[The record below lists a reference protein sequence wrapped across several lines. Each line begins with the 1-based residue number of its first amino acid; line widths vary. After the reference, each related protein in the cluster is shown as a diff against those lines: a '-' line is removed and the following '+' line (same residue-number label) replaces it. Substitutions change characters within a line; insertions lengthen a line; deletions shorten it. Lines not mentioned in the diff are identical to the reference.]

1 MQSLNDYSSSIQY
14 NEQGFVPVIVQDNST
29 LEVLML
35 AYANKTAVR
44 LTKQTGYAHYFSRS
58 RKKIWKKGEESGHV
72 QRIIDI
78 RIDCDEDT
86 LLYLVEQTGVS
97 CHTGHKTCFY
107 RDIMG
112 IEKEPVLIDPDV
124 IYRSER
130 KADLKSISSI

>member
-1 MQSLNDYSSSIQY
+1 MQSLNDYSSFIQY
-14 NEQGFVPVIVQDNST
+14 NEQGFVPVIVQDNNT

-35 AYANKTAVR
+35 AYANKAAVM
-44 LTKQTGYAHYFSRS
+44 LTKRTGYAHYFSRS
-58 RKKIWKKGEESGHV
+58 RNKIWKKGEESGHV

-97 CHTGHKTCFY
+97 CHTGHKSCFY

-112 IEKEPVLIDPDV
+112 NEKEPVLRDPDV
-124 IYRSER
+124 IY
-130 KADLKSISSI
+130 K